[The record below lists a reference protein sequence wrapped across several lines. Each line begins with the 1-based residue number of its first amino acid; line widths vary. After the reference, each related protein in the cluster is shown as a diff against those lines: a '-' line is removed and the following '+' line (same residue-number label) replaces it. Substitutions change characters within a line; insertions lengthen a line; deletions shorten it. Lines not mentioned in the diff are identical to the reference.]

1 MSAPPPALAGP
12 GLPASDVLP
21 AGPRLPTTRF
31 DSYERKGTDE
41 PWFV

>member
-1 MSAPPPALAGP
+1 VSAPPPALAGP

-21 AGPRLPTTRF
+21 AGPWLPMTRV
-31 DSYERKGTDE
+31 DSYERKRTDE